1 LRNYSL
7 YSAETQLVKALPKM
21 AKAALKA
28 GFEEHLKQIEAHV
41 GRLEKIM
48 KSLEENPK
56 VKK

>member
-1 LRNYSL
+1 
-7 YSAETQLVKALPKM
+7 M